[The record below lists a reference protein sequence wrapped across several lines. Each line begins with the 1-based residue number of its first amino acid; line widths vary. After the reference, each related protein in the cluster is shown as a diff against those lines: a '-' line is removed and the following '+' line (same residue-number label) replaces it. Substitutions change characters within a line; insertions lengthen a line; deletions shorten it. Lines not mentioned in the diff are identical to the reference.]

1 MNKACV
7 VTFQILSGKNFPD
20 DSYTVFGC
28 IHYYSTLDQIAN
40 SPLQLL
46 YIPLLISYEIL
57 VLDQDNFYLIS
68 LSILIT
74 CLLNRVWVW

>member
-20 DSYTVFGC
+20 DSYTVFWL
-28 IHYYSTLDQIAN
+28 YSLLSTFDQIAN